1 MDLAFGGVA
10 ARHPAA
16 RVGAAPALQGL
27 DLRVQAGEQLA
38 VIGPSG
44 AGKTTLLHVAAAA
57 LPGSEIVLPDLGL
70 NPTRAQW
77 LEVLRRAGASVAV
90 EASGERAHEPFG
102 RVVVRHAGLRP
113 TGE

>member
-16 RVGAAPALQGL
+16 RAGAAPALQGL

-57 LPGSEIVLPDLGL
+57 LPP
-70 NPTRAQW
+70 
-77 LEVLRRAGASVAV
+77 RAGQLRLDGQDPWA
-90 EASGERAHEPFG
+90 RG
-102 RVVVRHAGLRP
+102 RPVH
-113 TGE
+113 